1 MDVNINQDNNPNPS
15 CTPAIEDRVLAIEIR
30 TEAQDPS
37 TFPPAASRPPSISV
51 NPHHQIRFR
60 HPHYPDSSNV
70 LLTLFAPDSPAGG
83 IEFGVA
89 HAACGVISGNRW
101 EGWFTTTID
110 GAKSTLTY
118 GDILCE
124 RDYYFYLPNSSLETP
139 YAIVPTFREW
149 TFPHEDLHPC
159 WQTHHDNIPSA
170 QNSRFAAISSL
181 SAAIFIRDQ
190 SCRMSGFTEGTQ
202 AAHLCPRSEDA
213 WFQRNEMSRYNL
225 NPLLV
230 SQGPLEDTAN
240 ALLLRQDLHTHFDAH
255 KFVFVP
261 KKSKS
266 ITEREIPIVA
276 HLLMA
281 SRELGILHHNVRLK
295 AIPDVDMAFLF
306 TRFAWSMFTLLTGF
320 LRVGVERRLIGTTIS
335 TPSGLPH
342 ILSAADCKSL
352 VPGGSKSR
360 SRSPTKRQR
369 RRSDAEIDAE
379 IKGEAYESGR
389 PHKRQRRNASAG
401 EESHEGSD
409 STESSKAIPTP
420 TCMEAIDSL
429 RDTWLQKERLRS
441 DPDNKWSEEQAWAT
455 NIRDGDQV
463 MDPADVQ
470 RYYRF
475 MGHEL
480 KEGEPDP

>member
-1 MDVNINQDNNPNPS
+1 METNINRNNNPNPS
-15 CTPAIEDRVLAIEIR
+15 RTPAIEDRVFAIEVR
-30 TEAQDPS
+30 AEAQDPS

-70 LLTLFAPDSPAGG
+70 LLTLFAPDCPAGG
-83 IEFGVA
+83 IEYGVA

-124 RDYYFYLPNSSLETP
+124 RDYYFYLPNSSLEIP

-149 TFPHEDLHPC
+149 TFPHEGLHPC
-159 WQTHHDNIPSA
+159 WQTNHDNIPSA
-170 QNSRFAAISSL
+170 QNSRFTAISSL
-181 SAAIFIRDQ
+181 SAAVFIRDQ

-202 AAHLCPRSEDA
+202 VAHLCPRSEDA

-281 SRELGILHHNVRLK
+281 SRELGMLHHNVRLK

-306 TRFAWSMFTLLTGF
+306 ARFAWSMFTLLTGF

-335 TPSGLPH
+335 TPSGPN

-352 VPGGSKSR
+352 VPGGFKSR

-369 RRSDAEIDAE
+369 RRSEAEIE
-379 IKGEAYESGR
+379 GGAYERGR
-389 PHKRQRRNASAG
+389 RHKRQRRDDSAG
-401 EESHEGSD
+401 ERAHEGSD
-409 STESSKAIPTP
+409 STESSKAISTP
-420 TCMEAIDSL
+420 TCTEGIDSL
-429 RDTWLQKERLRS
+429 RYAWLQKERLRS
-441 DPDNKWSEEQAWAT
+441 DLDNKWSEEEAWAT
-455 NIRDGDQV
+455 YIRDSDQV
-463 MDPADVQ
+463 MGPADVQ
-470 RYYRF
+470 RYYSF
-475 MGHEL
+475 MGYEL
-480 KEGEPDP
+480 KEEESDL